1 MFKIKK
7 LKNFGVIESL
17 EDVLELKDFTIFMGD
32 NSAGKS
38 YLAMLI
44 NSFVTMSRG
53 YYELDLF
60 KAITSKFK
68 DTLLINN
75 LKKAVES
82 ILNKSNNN
90 LVLSFTSEEL
100 LELKEIIYFSL
111 NDFLLRKYLCQTLFE
126 AQNIDEIEIEL
137 SNLD

>member
-75 LKKAVES
+75 LKK
-82 ILNKSNNN
+82 L
-90 LVLSFTSEEL
+90 
-100 LELKEIIYFSL
+100 
-111 NDFLLRKYLCQTLFE
+111 
-126 AQNIDEIEIEL
+126 
-137 SNLD
+137 

>member
-1 MFKIKK
+1 MY
-7 LKNFGVIESL
+7 GSL
-17 EDVLELKDFTIFMGD
+17 CL
-32 NSAGKS
+32 SADKQ
-38 YLAMLI
+38 
-44 NSFVTMSRG
+44 
-53 YYELDLF
+53 E
-60 KAITSKFK
+60 
-68 DTLLINN
+68 LINN

-137 SNLD
+137 LNALNGLILMYGDVCGDGANAGIRRKATNG